1 MDALGA
7 YPPYGLPMYLLAAIV
22 LLMMLS
28 LLVEKRS
35 PGLLVEPVRRSYVHI
50 REILTRFRL
59 RHSFALKVVG
69 FMLCLVVVVVSI
81 VSSNPSNLIA
91 PKLAALAGFFILLAG
106 WARWRRSATISGS
119 GLRRFLC
126 ESVPAF
132 WMACMFTLMHWDPRH
147 SVAGAIGGF
156 VFIYVLWSLL
166 LLHLRESTDDNST
179 RSE

>member
-7 YPPYGLPMYLLAAIV
+7 YPPYGLPMYSLAAIV

-28 LLVEKRS
+28 LLVENRS
-35 PGLLVEPVRRSYVHI
+35 PGFLIEPVRRSYVHI
-50 REILTRFRL
+50 CEILTRFRL

-69 FMLCLVVVVVSI
+69 FMLCLVVMVVSI

-106 WARWRRSATISGS
+106 WARWRRSAKVSGS
-119 GLRRFLC
+119 WLRRLLC

-132 WMACMFTLMHWDPRH
+132 WMACMFTLMQWDPRH
-147 SVAGAIGGF
+147 TVTGAIGSF
-156 VFIYVLWSLL
+156 IFIYVVFSLL
-166 LLHLRESTDDNST
+166 LLHQRESTDDNST
-179 RSE
+179 RSD